1 MTEGTVF
8 YFSHDQ
14 QKLARHINPNNTA
27 NKKRLQNMLQRRLF
41 SSTTPEN

>member
-1 MTEGTVF
+1 MTDGTVF

-27 NKKRLQNMLQRRLF
+27 NKK
-41 SSTTPEN
+41 TTTKYATTSAI